1 MQKNQNQTS
10 LIIVKNSPFEKIR
23 INLLKF
29 IYGKDY
35 KMIYN
40 FENLIKVNRP
50 KNVIIP
56 KSCNYTKINTK
67 ILIWFIGTT

>member
-56 KSCNYTKINTK
+56 KSISKNNTVYR
-67 ILIWFIGTT
+67 

>member
-1 MQKNQNQTS
+1 MPKNQKQTS

-35 KMIYN
+35 EMIYN
-40 FENLIKVNRP
+40 FKNLIKVNRP
-50 KNVIIP
+50 QNIIIP
-56 KSCNYTKINTK
+56 KSISKTNHKNI
-67 ILIWFIGTT
+67 

>member
-1 MQKNQNQTS
+1 MPNKQNRTS

-29 IYGKDY
+29 FYGKDY
-35 KMIYN
+35 KMIYD

-56 KSCNYTKINTK
+56 KSISKNSTVYR
-67 ILIWFIGTT
+67 